1 MGLRQEY
8 IIEQILIC
16 NPVFGKHVILIPVG
30 GEGEVTE
37 GFKQACFI

>member
-1 MGLRQEY
+1 M
-8 IIEQILIC
+8 IEQILIC
-16 NPVFGKHVILIPVG
+16 NPVFEKHVILIPVG